1 MRIQY
6 RELRWKTVHNYLKKT
21 KSAKLLQTFRK
32 TLIVTMILQMII
44 IMKMK
49 RGVWGEKQ
57 MAKKRVT
64 EVPFSV
70 REFNLPV
77 VKNRITFAPV

>member
-1 MRIQY
+1 
-6 RELRWKTVHNYLKKT
+6 
-21 KSAKLLQTFRK
+21 
-32 TLIVTMILQMII
+32 
-44 IMKMK
+44 MK

-57 MAKKRVT
+57 STKKIT
-64 EVPFSV
+64 EAAFSV